1 MENEKTKL
9 AIILMIDKL
18 RDEMFNGTSYDNELN
33 MLRKKYIYKDI
44 ASYEIIKDTEYLFN
58 YFIRCYIFINI

>member
-58 YFIRCYIFINI
+58 LKNINYYYEKR